1 MNLKDF
7 KGNEKLI
14 QRLTATIQNEMLSHA
29 YIFEGE
35 ASLDKIAFAKAFVK
49 AILCLNEPGIGCDL
63 CVSCRK
69 VEHDNYEDLF
79 YISAEGSSIKD
90 EAIEKLQERLKVK
103 PYGSRNIAIIS
114 DADTMTLRAQNRLLK
129 TLEEPAPG
137 TILILLS
144 ENIENLTNT
153 ILSRCVK
160 FRLNYYGRESY
171 TGMLDKAAE
180 IADLLMEGAPFFKRK
195 EAIADVIKDG
205 EQIMAFLDALEKVYR
220 DFLIIPSEKGKLYK
234 KSQIYRNVSLIE
246 ETRRELLKG
255 VSKSYALKDLM
266 IKIGG

>member
-1 MNLKDF
+1 MNLTGF
-7 KGNEKLI
+7 QGNEKLI
-14 QRLTATIQNEMLSHA
+14 QRLIATIQNETLSHA

-35 ASLDKIAFAKAFVK
+35 AALDKLAFAKAFVK
-49 AILCLNEPGIGCDL
+49 AVLCEEEPGIGCDS
-63 CVSCRK
+63 CSTCRK
-69 VEHDNYEDLF
+69 IEHDNYEDLF
-79 YISAEGSSIKD
+79 FVAAEGSSIKD
-90 EAIEKLQERLKVK
+90 EAIEKLQERLKIK
-103 PYGSRNIAIIS
+103 PYGKRNIAVIS

-171 TGMLDKAAE
+171 EGMLDKAAE
-180 IADLLMEGAPFFKRK
+180 IADLLMEGAPFYKRK
-195 EAIADVIKDG
+195 EAVAQVLKEG
-205 EQIMAFLDALEKVYR
+205 EQVMAFLDALEKVYR
-220 DFLIIPSEKGKLYK
+220 DFLIIPSEKGRLYK
-234 KSQIYRNVSLIE
+234 QSQIYRNVSLIE
-246 ETRRELLKG
+246 ETRRQLLKG

>member
-1 MNLKDF
+1 MRLTDF
-7 KGNEKLI
+7 TGNEKLI
-14 QRLTATIQNEMLSHA
+14 QRLIATIQNETLSHA

-35 ASLDKIAFAKAFVK
+35 TSLDKLAFAKAFVK
-49 AILCLNEPGIGCDL
+49 GILCTERPGTGCDQCAL
-63 CVSCRK
+63 CRK
-69 VEHDNYEDLF
+69 IEHDNYEDLF
-79 YISAEGSSIKD
+79 FVAADGTSIKD

-103 PYGSRNIAIIS
+103 PYGDRNIAIIS

-160 FRLNYYGRESY
+160 FRLNYYGQESY
-171 TGMLDKAAE
+171 EGMLDKAGT
-180 IADLLMEGAPFFKRK
+180 IADLLMEGAPFYKRK
-195 EAIADVIKDG
+195 EAIAEVIKDSD
-205 EQIMAFLDALEKVYR
+205 QIMAFLDALEKVYR
-220 DFLIIPSEKGKLYK
+220 DFLIIPSEKGRLYK
-234 KSQIYRNVSLIE
+234 KSQIYKNVSLIE
-246 ETRRELLKG
+246 ETRRQLLKG

>member
-1 MNLKDF
+1 MNLLEF
-7 KGNEKLI
+7 HGNEKLI
-14 QRLTATIQNEMLSHA
+14 ERLTATVQNKTLSHA

-35 ASLDKIAFAKAFVK
+35 AALDKTAFAKAFVK
-49 AILCLNEPGIGCDL
+49 AVLCSEKPGIGCED
-63 CVSCRK
+63 CSTCRK
-69 VEHDNYEDLF
+69 IEHDNYEDLF
-79 YISAEGSSIKD
+79 YVEADGSSIKD

-103 PYGSRNIAIIS
+103 PYGERNIAIIS
-114 DADTMTLRAQNRLLK
+114 NADTMTLRAQNRLLK

-171 TGMLDKAAE
+171 EGMLDRASE
-180 IADLLMEGAPFFKRK
+180 IADMLMRGAPFYKRK
-195 EAIADVIKDG
+195 EAVADISKDSD
-205 EQIMAFLDALEKVYR
+205 QTMAFLDALEKVYR
-220 DFLIIPSEKGKLYK
+220 DFLIIPSEEGRLYK
-234 KSQIYRNVSLIE
+234 KSQIYRNVALIE
-246 ETRRELLKG
+246 ETRRQLLRG
-255 VSKSYALKDLM
+255 VTKSYALKDLM